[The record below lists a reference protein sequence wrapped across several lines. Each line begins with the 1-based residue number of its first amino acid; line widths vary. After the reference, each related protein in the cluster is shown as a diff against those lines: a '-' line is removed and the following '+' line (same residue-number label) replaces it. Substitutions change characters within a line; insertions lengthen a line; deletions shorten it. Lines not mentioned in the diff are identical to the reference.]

1 MTESAK
7 PARRAG
13 HGEDTIYWDVAKN
26 RYVGAVSLGYAPN
39 GMRRRPKA
47 YGKTKTE
54 VRQKIRDLKKEVQSG
69 VKTLANYTAGD
80 AVND

>member
-1 MTESAK
+1 MTDAPK

-13 HGEDTIYWDVAKN
+13 HGEDTIYWDAAKN

-39 GMRRRPKA
+39 GKRRRPKV

-69 VKTLANYTAGD
+69 VKRRPTTPWPTR
-80 AVND
+80 